1 LETVIYVWTIFKA
14 ALGLGFVIF
23 IHELGHFL
31 LAKWNGVKVEKFS
44 IGFGPTLA
52 SFRRGVG
59 LRIGTNTRP
68 PGPGD
73 PPTYGETEYILAAL
87 PLGGY
92 VKMLGESHEESTPE
106 EKASTDPRAYHN
118 KSVFARM
125 QIITAGVIMN
135 VILGVACFTFA
146 YTQGMP
152 SQPAKIGWVLPGAPA
167 YKAGLRVGDE
177 IVAIDGRRDVGFK
190 ELLTRVNMSGAG
202 QKLQFTI
209 KRASTGAE
217 EVVGIEPLRDLS
229 NAVPTIGILSAHGL
243 DLLDK
248 PFRAMPGQDVPKE
261 KPSLGFEPEDRVV
274 AVGPEGGPLE
284 AVSDEAGLLAQL
296 SKHAD
301 KPIVV
306 EVERKQPEGGTSAP
320 TRATVT
326 VPTHSFLDFGFRL
339 TPGPIA
345 AIRPDSPAA
354 KAGLKEGDRIVAV
367 AGKAD
372 YDPMTL
378 PDLARDSAG
387 TPLALTVERAEGG
400 KPASNIEVTI
410 TPDSSPTWVH
420 PSDPYRRPVL
430 VPLDVPALGLA
441 MAILPKIQAVADGSP
456 AAKADLKA
464 GDSLRSIILTR
475 VADEDEKAKNKPKP
489 LTIKLDESASGWPV
503 AYDYIQQI
511 PLESIELTTSR
522 TDKPVKVIPEIAEG
536 RRHPL
541 RGLAFQALIRK
552 GEPLG
557 LAPALARGTEET
569 GENIVG
575 IFRMFKGMY
584 QGRIGGDAVGGVI
597 PIAQI
602 AYSAASAGWT
612 PFIQILGMLS
622 ISLAVLNFLPI
633 PPLDGGQF
641 AILTMEKARGKPMPD
656 AFVNVA
662 TIAGLVFVLG
672 LILVING
679 RDIFK
684 LVQSYF

>member
-1 LETVIYVWTIFKA
+1 METLIYVWTIAKA

-59 LRIGTNTRP
+59 LRVGTNSRP

-73 PPTYGETEYILAAL
+73 PPSYGETEYILAAL

-92 VKMLGESHEESTPE
+92 VKMLGESHEEATPE

-135 VILGVACFTFA
+135 VILGMVCFTFV

-152 SQPAKIGWVLPGAPA
+152 TQPARIGWVLPGAPA

-190 ELLTRVNMSGAG
+190 ELLSRVSMSGAG
-202 QKLQFTI
+202 QKLQFTV
-209 KRASTGAE
+209 KRASSGAE
-217 EVVGIEPLRDLS
+217 EVVGIEPLRDPS
-229 NAVPTIGILSAHGL
+229 NPGPTIGILSAHGL

-248 PFRAMPGQDVPKE
+248 PFHAMPGQDVPTE
-261 KPSLGFEPEDRVV
+261 KPTLGFEAEDRVV

-296 SKHAD
+296 AKHAD

-306 EVERKQPEGGTSAP
+306 EVERKKPEGGTSAA
-320 TRATVT
+320 TKATVT

-354 KAGLKEGDRIVAV
+354 KAGLKDGDRIVAV
-367 AGKAD
+367 AGKTD
-372 YDPMTL
+372 YDPMML
-378 PDLARDSAG
+378 PDLARDSANA
-387 TPLALTVERAEGG
+387 PLVLTVERAEGG
-400 KPASNIEVTI
+400 KPAANIEVTI

-420 PSDPYRRPVL
+420 PADPYRRL
-430 VPLDVPALGLA
+430 VPLDVPGLGLA

-456 AAKADLKA
+456 AAKAGLKA
-464 GDSLRSIILTR
+464 DDSLRSVILTR
-475 VADEDEKAKNKPKP
+475 GPDEDEKGKAKPKP
-489 LTIKLDESASGWPV
+489 LTIKLDEAASGWPV
-503 AYDYIQQI
+503 AYDYIQQN
-511 PLESIELTTSR
+511 PQESIELTTDR
-522 TDKPVKVIPEIAEG
+522 TDKPFKVAPTITEG
-536 RRHPL
+536 RGHPL
-541 RGLAFQALIRK
+541 RGLAFQSLIRK

-557 LAPALARGTEET
+557 LVPALARGTEET

-575 IFRMFKGMY
+575 IFLMFNRMY

-641 AILTMEKARGKPMPD
+641 AILTMEKVRGKPLPD

-679 RDIFK
+679 RDIFR